1 MLVFETDENN
11 QYFLATIKIHEA
23 FVDEDA
29 YLKKMGKERDAEAE
43 NVLEN
48 VLENRCADL
57 SERQL
62 AILNLIKENPTI
74 SQEQMSKTIG
84 VTIKT
89 VQRDLKAMN
98 HIVQRV
104 GGDNGGHWEIIKV
117 GSINSTYEDNEK

>member
-1 MLVFETDENN
+1 MFETDENN

-23 FVDEDA
+23 FIDEDA
-29 YLKKMGKERDAEAE
+29 YLKKMGKERDEEAG

-74 SQEQMSKTIG
+74 SQEQMSKNIG

-104 GGDNGGHWEIIKV
+104 GGDNGGHWEIIK
-117 GSINSTYEDNEK
+117 